1 MVFFLG
7 LKLSQ
12 QKNLG
17 DLEVPKLKMTEY
29 DIDTEYSLRGSEFVG
44 TVVSTKMQ
52 KSATV
57 RWGYAEDV
65 PKYERKERR
74 NTKITS
80 HVPDELDVEEGDRVR
95 VVETRPISKTKSSM
109 IVEVIEKGVEVIE
122 EETEEG
128 EESE

>member
-1 MVFFLG
+1 
-7 LKLSQ
+7 
-12 QKNLG
+12 
-17 DLEVPKLKMTEY
+17 MTEY
-29 DIDTEYSLRGSEFVG
+29 DIETEYSLRGSEFVG

-57 RWGYAEDV
+57 RWGYAEEV

-80 HVPDELDVEEGDRVR
+80 HVPDELDVEEGDQVK

-109 IVEVIEKGVEVIE
+109 IVEVIEKEHEIIE
-122 EETEEG
+122 DDS
-128 EESE
+128 EESEESDEE

>member
-1 MVFFLG
+1 MATQESG
-7 LKLSQ
+7 Y
-12 QKNLG
+12 NI
-17 DLEVPKLKMTEY
+17 ET
-29 DIDTEYSLRGSEFVG
+29 DIPLRGNEFVG
-44 TVVSTKMQ
+44 TVTSTKMQ

-80 HVPDELDVEEGDRVR
+80 HVPDELEVNEGDRVR

-109 IVEVIEKGVEVIE
+109 IVEVIEENAE
-122 EETEEG
+122 EITEDEE
-128 EESE
+128 EESEE

>member
-1 MVFFLG
+1 MNQVLTQETG
-7 LKLSQ
+7 
-12 QKNLG
+12 
-17 DLEVPKLKMTEY
+17 Y
-29 DIDTEYSLRGSEFVG
+29 DIETDIPLRGNEFVG

-80 HVPDELDVEEGDRVR
+80 HVPEELDVKEGDQVR

-109 IVEVIEKGVEVIE
+109 IVEVIEEN
-122 EETEEG
+122 G
-128 EESE
+128 EQE

>member
-1 MVFFLG
+1 MATQESG
-7 LKLSQ
+7 
-12 QKNLG
+12 
-17 DLEVPKLKMTEY
+17 Y
-29 DIDTEYSLRGSEFVG
+29 DIETDIPLRGNEFVG

-80 HVPDELDVEEGDRVR
+80 HVPDELEVHEGDKVR
-95 VVETRPISKTKSSM
+95 VIETRPISKTKSSM
-109 IVEVIEKGVEVIE
+109 IVEVIESNGEGSEEVNAE
-122 EETEEG
+122 
-128 EESE
+128 

>member
-1 MVFFLG
+1 
-7 LKLSQ
+7 
-12 QKNLG
+12 
-17 DLEVPKLKMTEY
+17 MTKY
-29 DIDTEYSLRGSEFVG
+29 DIETEYSLRGSEFVG

-57 RWGYAEDV
+57 RWGYAEEV

-80 HVPDELDVEEGDRVR
+80 HVPDELEVNEGDQVR

-109 IVEVIEKGVEVIE
+109 IVEVIEEQHEIIEDDSEVSE
-122 EETEEG
+122 EEESDEE
-128 EESE
+128 